1 VEKSSDNGLLIR
13 HECPQCGSPITL
25 LEDDRM
31 FCCAYCRV
39 KLFLTG
45 RDFFKFFIPPAE
57 DVPAEIFYVP
67 YWRFKGLAY
76 TVVPFEVSGKY
87 MDQTALACGPGSF
100 PANLG
105 FRTQVLT
112 LRFLSPESAGRFL
125 PANVRISEAFTLA
138 EGHIAEHAGPAN
150 MLHHAFVG
158 RTASMIYAP
167 VYEKDGTVYDA
178 VLKEPLSARTPAIAE
193 AFRTAGTRADWS
205 VEFLSTLCPE
215 CGWQLTGENESAIFI
230 CGNCV
235 SVWEVSGGSI
245 GRVEFIIAPAGDE
258 GLFYAPFWRISVA
271 AKGIDLRTYADFAR
285 AVNLPKV
292 IKPEWEQQEL
302 FFWFPAFKTSPDYFL
317 RLATLL
323 TIDQP
328 RIVNDEKRIWTGRQS
343 FAPVSLRAQEAAHGL
358 KAALAK
364 IAPKKL
370 YAALPAADLT
380 LESAKLVLLPFR
392 QNGMEFVEV
401 NLNFRM
407 PRNVFITRPPGDSR
421 PDTPRQ

>member
-1 VEKSSDNGLLIR
+1 MEKSSDNGLLIR
-13 HECPQCGSPITL
+13 HECPQCGAPITL

-39 KLFLTG
+39 KLFLSG
-45 RDFFKFFIPPAE
+45 RDFFRFTIPPAE
-57 DVPAEIFYVP
+57 DVQGEIFYVP

-87 MDQTALACGPGSF
+87 MDQTSLAFGSGSF
-100 PANLG
+100 PATLG

-112 LRFLSPESAGRFL
+112 LRFLSPDAAGRFL
-125 PANVRISEAFTLA
+125 PTNVPISDAFTLV
-138 EGHIAEHAGPAN
+138 EGHAGGDAN

-167 VYEKDGTVYDA
+167 VYDRDGTIYDA
-178 VLKEPLSARTPAIAE
+178 VLKRPLSARTPAIAE
-193 AFRTAGTRADWS
+193 ALRTAATRADWS

-235 SVWEVSGGSI
+235 SVWEVSGGALR
-245 GRVEFIIAPAGDE
+245 RVECIIAPGGDE
-258 GLFYAPFWRISVA
+258 GLFYAPFWRISVGT
-271 AKGIDLRTYADFAR
+271 KVIDLRTYGDFAR
-285 AVNLPKV
+285 AVNLPKA
-292 IKPEWEQQEL
+292 IKPEWERQEL

-317 RLATLL
+317 RIATLL

-328 RIVNDEKRIWTGRQS
+328 QVVNDEKRIWTGRQS
-343 FAPVSLRAQEAAHGL
+343 FAAVSLRAQEAANGL

-370 YAALPAADLT
+370 YPDLPAAELT
-380 LESAKLVLLPFR
+380 LKNAQIVLLPFR
-392 QNGMEFVEV
+392 QTGAEFVEV

-407 PRNVFITRPPGDSR
+407 PRNVFITNRA
-421 PDTPRQ
+421 